1 MRLTIKNTVGI
12 KLPKEKADYIEF
24 DDDIPG
30 FGIRLRENGSRTWIF
45 QYRIGK
51 KQRRMVLGSA
61 ASPQLN
67 LAEIRKTADR
77 LHQRVKIGQDP
88 AIDKETA
95 RQEAENTFGVLV
107 DEFLASRK
115 SSWRPRTYE
124 EVSRHLQ
131 KYAKPLHHFPIRAVS
146 QRNISDLLDKIATE
160 SGDVTANRVRTSLST
175 LYIWI
180 LRKGIRLPEGN
191 VASNTNKR
199 SERSRDRVL
208 ADPELKQIWQACR
221 DDDCGAVIRLLML
234 TGLRARET
242 AELLCK

>member
-12 KLPKEKADYIEF
+12 KLPKDKKDYIEF

-67 LAEIRKTADR
+67 LVEIRKTADR

-88 AIDKETA
+88 AMDKETA

-107 DEFLASRK
+107 AQFLESRK
-115 SSWRPRTYE
+115 SSWRPRTYDE
-124 EVSRHLQ
+124 INRHLE
-131 KYAKPLHHFPIRAVS
+131 KYAKPLHHFPITAVS
-146 QRNISDLLDKIATE
+146 QRNVSDLLDKIATE
-160 SGDVTANRVRTSLST
+160 SGDVTANR
-175 LYIWI
+175 
-180 LRKGIRLPEGN
+180 
-191 VASNTNKR
+191 
-199 SERSRDRVL
+199 
-208 ADPELKQIWQACR
+208 ADKPL
-221 DDDCGAVIRLLML
+221 DAVHLDPP
-234 TGLRARET
+234 
-242 AELLCK
+242 